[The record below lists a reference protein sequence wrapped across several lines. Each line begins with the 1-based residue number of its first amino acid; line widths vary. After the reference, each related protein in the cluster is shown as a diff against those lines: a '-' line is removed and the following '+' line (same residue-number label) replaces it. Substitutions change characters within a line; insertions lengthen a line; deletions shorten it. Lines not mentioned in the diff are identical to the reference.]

1 MPFPFSKV
9 VVLYQDLEKIEQRNP
24 PLLPQPKAEALR
36 AVTERWF
43 RSNRNTING
52 LEVRSGVALL
62 SSLLPERRTDRVYNL
77 QAPSLCRILG
87 RTLGLNAVRRG
98 DLEAHKQASRGDL
111 GQCLKRV
118 LKTYGP
124 PARPAVT
131 LEEVDEML
139 EALAAQCQFSD
150 KSIRISF
157 PPASSEPK
165 DKLLGDVVKR
175 VTPEEGKWLVRLVLK
190 DFAPVKIPEEI
201 VLKQFHFLLP
211 GLLRFQDNFNAAVG
225 LLKNEPLLRQLPDCP
240 DPRSARLHKQGAA
253 TVIRPQVGVKVGRP
267 TFIKA
272 RSLDSCV
279 KMLGTQEWVLER
291 KYDGEYCE
299 IHIDLSKS
307 MLPMECIQ
315 IFSKSG
321 KDSTDDRKGLHQT
334 LVNCLRLG
342 KADCKIKKQAI
353 ILGELVVYS
362 DETKSILSF
371 DKIRKHVSRSG
382 VFLGNEQDSQRHA
395 HEHLAIVFFDLLLL
409 DDEVVMTKGIE
420 ERRRWLHE
428 LYRKIRGRAMSA
440 EWKIVDFAN
449 TDKAMNHLMEQFAAS
464 NVMRCEGLILK
475 PCGSPYFPLDT
486 SLYEQRRF
494 YIKLKKDYVEGMG
507 DEADFAVVGA
517 SYNAQQA
524 HKSGL
529 RSIKWTDFHLG
540 CMINAVEVRRF
551 DANPVFKIVGTIQ
564 QEACIPKPILE
575 ALNTLGH
582 LQSTPF
588 GEPFEHFSLQDT
600 KVKIDVLFS
609 TPFVLEVLGS
619 GFNKPSN
626 CDYSMLRHARVKKL
640 HQDRSWKACV
650 PFEELQY
657 QARKANDVPATEEG
671 KKAETLARYHHMEL
685 KLKRRLEREGSV
697 TPRSRRSTPPA
708 AHASSTRQ
716 LEGSTLVQ
724 TCSSGSKRASP
735 TTDDTPCPGIKRRR
749 PSDDGDVSRSDATTP
764 QPRNTPLSDITNQAL
779 GREVSSDNALPPP
792 DMTDPVTKQ
801 RCKVVKPAIT
811 NAACGGTRCP
821 FNNTAVLLAPCIAN
835 ALYIT
840 EDLLPSHQS
849 HITARLEHWD
859 RDSFAHPPGR
869 ETVAESQ
876 ACEGMRKVV
885 LVESK
890 RQGAVEMVIDEIMA
904 LNQGR
909 MRERVELLDWRVLE
923 ECCRHDMTAD
933 TLKRHFIGATMFVE
947 AERRAI
953 FVSNIPGLGHN

>member
-9 VVLYQDLEKIEQRNP
+9 VNLYHDLEKVEQRDP
-24 PLLPQPKAEALR
+24 PLLPNPKAEALR
-36 AVTERWF
+36 VVTERWF

-52 LEVRSGVALL
+52 LDVRSGVALL
-62 SSLLPERRTDRVYNL
+62 SSLLPERRTDRVYSL
-77 QAPSLCRILG
+77 QPPSLCRILG

-98 DLEAHKQASRGDL
+98 DLEAHKQANRGDL
-111 GQCLKRV
+111 GQCLERV
-118 LKTYGP
+118 LKT
-124 PARPAVT
+124 PAVT
-131 LEEVDEML
+131 LEEVDDML

-190 DFAPVKIPEEI
+190 DFAPVKISEEI

-211 GLLRFQDNFNAAVG
+211 DLLRFQDNFNAAVG

-299 IHIDLSKS
+299 IHVDLSKS
-307 MLPMECIQ
+307 VLPMECIQ

-321 KDSTDDRKGLHQT
+321 KDSTEDRKGLHQT
-334 LVNCLRLG
+334 LVKCLRLG
-342 KADCKIKKQAI
+342 NPDCKVKKQAI

-362 DETKSILSF
+362 DESKSILSF

-395 HEHLAIVFFDLLLL
+395 HEYLAIVFFDLLLL

-440 EWKIVDFAN
+440 EWKIVDFAS
-449 TDKAMNHLMEQFAAS
+449 TDRALNHLMEQFAAS

-486 SLYEQRRF
+486 SPSEQRRF
-494 YIKLKKDYVEGMG
+494 YIKLKKDYIEGMG

-524 HKSGL
+524 HKSGI
-529 RSIKWTDFHLG
+529 RNIKWTDFHLG
-540 CMINAVEVRRF
+540 CMINTVEVRRF
-551 DANPVFKIVGTIQ
+551 DANPVFRIVGTIQ
-564 QEACIPKPILE
+564 QDACIPKPILE
-575 ALNTLGH
+575 TLNTLGQ
-582 LQSTPF
+582 LQSTPYS
-588 GEPFEHFSLQDT
+588 EPFEHFSVQET
-600 KVKIDVLFS
+600 KIKIDVLFR

-626 CDYSMLRHARVKKL
+626 CDYYMLRHARVKKL

-650 PFEELQY
+650 SFEELQD
-657 QARKANDVPATEEG
+657 QARKANDVPATDEG

-708 AHASSTRQ
+708 VRASCTRQ

-724 TCSSGSKRASP
+724 LCSSGSKRASP
-735 TTDDTPCPGIKRRR
+735 TTDDTPCPEAKKRRA
-749 PSDDGDVSRSDATTP
+749 SDDGDAKTP
-764 QPRNTPLSDITNQAL
+764 QPRSTPLSDITNQAL
-779 GREVSSDNALPPP
+779 GRDVSLDNALPAPGVRA
-792 DMTDPVTKQ
+792 PVTKQ
-801 RCKVVKPAIT
+801 RCKVTKPTIS
-811 NAACGGTRCP
+811 NATCVGTRCP

-835 ALYIT
+835 ALYTT

-849 HITARLEHWD
+849 HITARLQHWD

-885 LVESK
+885 LVEGK
-890 RQGAVEMVIDEIMA
+890 RQGAVETVINEIMA

-923 ECCRHDMTAD
+923 ECCRHDRTAD

-947 AERRAI
+947 AEGRAV